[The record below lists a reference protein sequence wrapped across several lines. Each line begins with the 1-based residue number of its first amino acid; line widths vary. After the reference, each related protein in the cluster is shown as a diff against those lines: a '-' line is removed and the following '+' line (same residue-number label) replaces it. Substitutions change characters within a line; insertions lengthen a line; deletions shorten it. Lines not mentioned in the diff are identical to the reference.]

1 MNNFYEEPKS
11 LPITCDDGLVRPPWA
26 ATDPLL
32 RTYYDTEWGMPLF
45 DEASLYERLC
55 LEGFQVGL
63 SWRLILSKREAF
75 REAFFG
81 FDPDKV
87 AAMESIDHLM
97 DNASLIRNRQKLN
110 AAITNA
116 KATVALRD
124 EGTHLGELIWSYKP
138 EATPRPRTA
147 EEVPTFSPES
157 KALARDLKKRGF
169 TFVGP
174 VTMYALMESV
184 GIVDTNLVGT
194 WRRSASG
201 VWGD

>member
-45 DEASLYERLC
+45 DEASLFERLC

-75 REAFFG
+75 RDAFFG

-194 WRRSASG
+194 WRRGASG

>member
-1 MNNFYEEPKS
+1 MNNFYEETKS

-194 WRRSASG
+194 WRRGASG
-201 VWGD
+201 VWSD